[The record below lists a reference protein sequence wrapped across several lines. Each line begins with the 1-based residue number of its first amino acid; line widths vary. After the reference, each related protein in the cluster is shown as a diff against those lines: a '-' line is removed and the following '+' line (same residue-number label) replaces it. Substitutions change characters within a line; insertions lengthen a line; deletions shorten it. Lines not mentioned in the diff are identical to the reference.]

1 MLNLVAG
8 SGGKYAATIWLL
20 HIFLPC
26 SSKRSHYLFFCSTFL
41 STWLWCLFTFL
52 SLPSTRKFFFW
63 SPFFPYSLF
72 NLILIFFPLTIC
84 TGARTTVFGR
94 VRGGI
99 RAVWIKK
106 RGREG
111 IRVSRSW
118 LREVWQGCRVKV
130 KILEINSCFQQG
142 SGMGMEG
149 WRTKKTASVE
159 KHSKGIHS
167 LNDVCCCN
175 RWDLSSA

>member
-1 MLNLVAG
+1 MLPPFD
-8 SGGKYAATIWLL
+8 SFT
-20 HIFLPC
+20 
-26 SSKRSHYLFFCSTFL
+26 FFCLALPNDLITYFSALLFCQHGFDVCSPFFL
-41 STWLWCLFTFL
+41 FL
-52 SLPSTRKFFFW
+52 LLENSFFGLL
-63 SPFFPYSLF
+63 FFPYSLLS
-72 NLILIFFPLTIC
+72 LILIFFPLTIC

-149 WRTKKTASVE
+149 WRTKKPASVE